1 MSIDAINSQYK
12 HWLPIWTKCRDAIG
26 GQECVHDAGETYLPR
41 LSGQSNKEYEAYK
54 SRALYFNASGRTL
67 DGMTGLIFR
76 KQPEIVAPSAMQPIL
91 DNVDM
96 CGSPIVSFAEQ
107 LVDELIQVSRVGILV
122 DYPEAVTIG
131 MTLGQAQA
139 LGLRPYATIY
149 KAESILDW
157 RYESVGNAQ
166 TLVMVKLSE
175 SVDIQ
180 TGEYEYK
187 TVEQL
192 RILDIFEGR
201 YRVRVYRKN
210 ESGWELFSEAL
221 PLMNNAPLR
230 FIPFIF
236 DSINGLDSD
245 IKKPVML
252 DLVNVNLS
260 HYRSSADYEHGLHFT
275 GLPTPVFW
283 GARMD
288 DEKAIT
294 IGSAEAL
301 AFDDPSGHA
310 EYLEF
315 TGQGLSQLR
324 TALEDKQ
331 AMMAALGSKMLASE
345 KRAVESAETA
355 MIHRSAEHSVLASI
369 SYSASAALTKMLQLL
384 AEWAR
389 VSGEVSIKLNT
400 DFAPQAMDA
409 QMFQQ
414 LTQAYLTG
422 AISYSEYFA
431 NLKEGEIIRSE
442 TTEEE
447 EFERLQNREPVL
459 DGA

>member
-1 MSIDAINSQYK
+1 MSIDARHPQYDK
-12 HWLPIWTKCRDAIG
+12 WLPVWAKCRHAIA
-26 GQECVHDAGETYLPR
+26 GQEAVHAAGETYLPR
-41 LSGQSNKEYEAYK
+41 LGGQTSQEYEAYK
-54 SRALYFNASGRTL
+54 LRALYFNASGRTL

-76 KQPEIVAPSAMQPIL
+76 KKPEIVAPNAMQSIL

-96 CGSPIVSFAEQ
+96 CGSPIMSFAEQ
-107 LVDELIQVSRVGILV
+107 LVDELVQVSRVGILV
-122 DYPEAVTIG
+122 DYPESATIG

-139 LGLRPYATIY
+139 MGLRPYATIY

-157 RYESVGNAQ
+157 RYQSVGNAQ

-260 HYRSSADYEHGLHFT
+260 HYRSTADYEHGLHFT

-301 AFDDPSGHA
+301 AFDDPAGHA

-345 KRAVESAETA
+345 KKAAEAAETA
-355 MIHRSAEHSVLASI
+355 MIHRSAENSVLASI
-369 SYSASAALTKMLQLL
+369 SYSASSALTKTIELL

-389 VSGEVSIKLNT
+389 VSGEVSIRLNT
-400 DFAPQAMDA
+400 DFAPQQMDA

-431 NLKEGEIIRSE
+431 NLKDGEVIRAE

-459 DGA
+459 DEA